1 MFNYYSNVVRVAF
14 SYFFQQFYKP
24 SNEVVSEKGHKKLLR
39 KNLSVVS
46 LHVKKRL
53 AVSYSTPHDKNIYY
67 FLTSGKQNNT
77 ALSWLL
83 LCRLLLPHNKKTSL
97 ISSRVSRCL
106 LYSRYNKTV
115 SALSL
120 RLVN

>member
-46 LHVKKRL
+46 LHVKKNDLPRRIL
-53 AVSYSTPHDKNIYY
+53 LLTIKTFTISSQAVNKT
-67 FLTSGKQNNT
+67 T

-83 LCRLLLPHNKKTSL
+83 LCRLLLPHNEKELAFLKGVAL
-97 ISSRVSRCL
+97 SSIL
-106 LYSRYNKTV
+106 TDNKTA

-120 RLVN
+120 KLVN